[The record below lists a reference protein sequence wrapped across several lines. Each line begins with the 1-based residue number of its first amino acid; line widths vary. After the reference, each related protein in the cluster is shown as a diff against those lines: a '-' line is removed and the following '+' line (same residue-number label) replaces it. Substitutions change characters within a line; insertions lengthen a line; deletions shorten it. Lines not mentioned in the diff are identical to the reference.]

1 MQEFMRKFTQLN
13 GAKAKIK
20 LEHYLFGSQVF
31 NCDDLQTI
39 NDDTRIG
46 VVLKD
51 QEKFMY
57 KQDIKVAEEGGNIYK
72 LSDGRLTI
80 IVNKL

>member
-1 MQEFMRKFTQLN
+1 MQEFMRKFTQLD
-13 GAKAKIK
+13 GAKAKVR
-20 LEHYLFGSQVF
+20 LEHYLFDNQVF
-31 NCDDLQTI
+31 HCDDLQTI
-39 NDDTRIG
+39 NDDARIG
-46 VVLKD
+46 VVLKG

-57 KQDIKVAEEGGNIYK
+57 KQDVKIAEESDNIYK

>member
-1 MQEFMRKFTQLN
+1 MQEFMRKFTQLD
-13 GAKAKIK
+13 GAKAKVR
-20 LEHYLFGSQVF
+20 LEHYLFDNQTF
-31 NCDDLQTI
+31 HCDDLQTI
-39 NDDTRIG
+39 NNDTRIG
-46 VVLKD
+46 VVLKG

-57 KQDIKVAEEGGNIYK
+57 KQDVKIAEESGNIYK